1 MHPLCCRVSL
11 CSLAAQSIELCMLQA
26 ALSRRECINSDKLLD
41 AESNFFSV
49 KSGASH
55 AAERIKV
62 ISHSH
67 AAKFIHSPSLLST
80 ALLQTPATHVTQLG
94 TVKASDD
101 IKKITLRCVAWK
113 CDSAAQESML

>member
-11 CSLAAQSIELCMLQA
+11 CSLAAQSIELCAAA

-41 AESNFFSV
+41 GESNFFSV

-67 AAKFIHSPSLLST
+67 AAKFIHSPLLYYPHGT
-80 ALLQTPATHVTQLG
+80 ASNGNTRNAAPRRDSE
-94 TVKASDD
+94 ASD
-101 IKKITLRCVAWK
+101 IRH
-113 CDSAAQESML
+113 